1 MKVSMTEIKKEN
13 ELTYEELL
21 DMPYK
26 ELLKL
31 HKDSDANV
39 VTRERVRKVLKVM
52 RNSFFAG
59 AHRMMN
65 KNAEMNTMN
74 GLYLDVDSMYPNIP
88 IKKEVT
94 E

>member
-31 HKDSDANV
+31 HKDPDTNDM
-39 VTRERVRKVLKVM
+39 TRERVRKVIKVM

-59 AHRMMN
+59 AHKMMN
-65 KNAEMNTMN
+65 KNTQINTMN
-74 GLYLDVDSMYPNIP
+74 GLYLDVESMYPNIP